1 MGLRLFVVAL
11 GYFCFLFFPLP
22 DLPVYMFVY
31 VLCLLVWSIYVFV
44 IYVFNTLYFVI
55 FAYGYVVTVLY
66 DFVTVLLNLYQ
77 YGQCKTGLF
86 N

>member
-22 DLPVYMFVY
+22 DLPVYMFVD

-77 YGQCKTGLF
+77 YGQCKRS
-86 N
+86 